1 MKSLT
6 NTVDMKMNLQLS
18 LRTWKTMSRS
28 IVHLWQITKFFL
40 DLERQKP
47 VNNLIKKTI
56 ADDQEIT
63 SKSKLNN

>member
-1 MKSLT
+1 
-6 NTVDMKMNLQLS
+6 
-18 LRTWKTMSRS
+18 MSRS
-28 IVHLWQITKFFL
+28 IVHLSQITKFFL